1 LALFTS
7 FDSTQQ
13 VHELSEKQVSHVNP
27 QIAITGIMLGCMV
40 CCVQLLLLGP

>member
-13 VHELSEKQVSHVNP
+13 VHSEKQVSHVNP
-27 QIAITGIMLGCMV
+27 QFAITGIMIGCMM
-40 CCVQLLLLGP
+40 CCVQLSLLGP